1 MTTADTPQQSR
12 SVPCVRAVSS
22 PSPLPSPSPSRLSS
36 RIRIPQRE
44 EYIWRNNSTVDGA
57 IYPELRYF
65 FFSSVPGFSSSSSRM
80 HDVGRVRVG
89 RPRPDLRLTPSLL
102 FSRRISYITFPRRHF
117 RTRPTQHPDTSPLVI
132 PRPSLCRALS
142 PMRNIIILPAR
153 PSSLMRLP
161 PSLFP
166 DEVHLYVS

>member
-1 MTTADTPQQSR
+1 VCPR
-12 SVPCVRAVSS
+12 SVV
-22 PSPLPSPSPSRLSS
+22 PLSFTLAFALATLFAYSYTPTR
-36 RIRIPQRE
+36 RIYLAKQF
-44 EYIWRNNSTVDGA
+44 DGA